1 MNEANWAYFKDVK
14 MYRSLSDT
22 TVNMEHLFTLVNPND
37 GGDPASNSLFNLT
50 SLKSLVKT
58 GQETANIIKNPELTI
73 GKDFS
78 LGDDWATLG
87 KLFNLEDDDDVDIGK
102 KRAYLIWLWMT
113 TAWDLTFEQS

>member
-1 MNEANWAYFKDVK
+1 MANSTDTVTGYPEFSYWFLYYCNATFEDGTKKMNDANWAYFKDVK

-58 GQETANIIKNPELTI
+58 G
-73 GKDFS
+73 
-78 LGDDWATLG
+78 
-87 KLFNLEDDDDVDIGK
+87 
-102 KRAYLIWLWMT
+102 
-113 TAWDLTFEQS
+113 